1 MVAKGRA
8 SLQKGR
14 AARTAAGTRR
24 SPRLRGAVATPQ
36 KRSLVTSKTRAS
48 RLRDATAPPQK
59 RPLAT
64 SATLP
69 PSTPPRRPRPGRLA
83 NTATKAFALPRRDVH
98 DATAAAVKRL
108 DIPTIGVDEVGRG
121 CLAGPVV
128 ACACYLPPGVDI
140 DGIADSKT
148 ITTEKAREAIYEQ
161 LREAPGVRYAVAK
174 ADAPLIDEVNI
185 LQANLACMRAAAEAL
200 FTRLAASEDGQDDV
214 MIDVTAIA
222 DVVPEDETEDRLV
235 AVVDG
240 VDDPWRRGGRPP
252 GLGVRTVKGGDG
264 SVPCV
269 SAASIIAKVHRD
281 RLMHTLHE
289 KHPQYGWAANK
300 GYGSK
305 AHRAAILKHGWVA
318 GLHRESFDPVKSMI
332 NDE

>member
-1 MVAKGRA
+1 MLATCLALAFSSRTAALSQPMVRARA

-14 AARTAAGTRR
+14 AARR
-24 SPRLRGAVATPQ
+24 SPRLRGVPAT
-36 KRSLVTSKTRAS
+36 LT
-48 RLRDATAPPQK
+48 
-59 RPLAT
+59 
-64 SATLP
+64 TLP

-108 DIPTIGVDEVGRG
+108 SVPTIGVDEVGRG

-128 ACACYLPPGVDI
+128 ACACYLPAGVDV

-161 LREAPGVRYAVAK
+161 LREAPGVRYALAR

-200 FTRLAASEDGQDDV
+200 FDRLASSDDGRDDV
-214 MIDVTAIA
+214 MIEVTAIG
-222 DVVPEDETEDRLV
+222 DVNNEAEEEDRLV

-240 VDDPWRRGGRPP
+240 VDDPWRRGGRPR

-281 RLMHTLHE
+281 RLMHALHAR
-289 KHPQYGWAANK
+289 HPQYDWAANK

-305 AHRAAILKHGWVA
+305 AHRAAITKHGWVA

>member
-1 MVAKGRA
+1 MVRARA

-14 AARTAAGTRR
+14 AARR
-24 SPRLRGAVATPQ
+24 SPRLRGAPAT
-36 KRSLVTSKTRAS
+36 L
-48 RLRDATAPPQK
+48 
-59 RPLAT
+59 T
-64 SATLP
+64 SAATP
-69 PSTPPRRPRPGRLA
+69 PSTPQRRPRPGRLA
-83 NTATKAFALPRRDVH
+83 TTATKAFALPRRDAH

-108 DIPTIGVDEVGRG
+108 GVPTIGVDEVGRG

-128 ACACYLPPGVDI
+128 ACACYLPADVGI

-148 ITTEKAREAIYEQ
+148 ITTEKAREALFEQ
-161 LREAPGVRYAVAK
+161 LRAAPGVRYALAR
-174 ADAPLIDEVNI
+174 ADAPLIDDVNI

-200 FTRLAASEDGQDDV
+200 FDRLASSEDGQDDV
-214 MIDVTAIA
+214 MIDVTAIG

-289 KHPQYGWAANK
+289 KHPQYDWAANK

-305 AHRAAILKHGWVA
+305 AHRAAITKHGWVA